1 MKKGLTLLLSLVLVL
16 AMSVT
21 AFAADDW
28 VTPVQNIE
36 KWDEEV
42 DFLVVG
48 YGLAGAAAAVEAHD
62 IDPNAKI
69 LVLEKMPETLA
80 GGNSIASRPDVPRS
94 GGERG
99 GNREDLPLQLQPA
112 QPDSG

>member
-1 MKKGLTLLLSLVLVL
+1 
-16 AMSVT
+16 MSVT
-21 AFAADDW
+21 AFAAEDW

-36 KWDEEV
+36 NWDEEV

-48 YGLAGAAAAVEAHD
+48 YGLAGAAAAVEAYD

-80 GGNSIASRPDVPRS
+80 GGNSHRPPARRS
-94 GGERG
+94 SFR
-99 GNREDLPLQLQPA
+99 RRALWKP
-112 QPDSG
+112 

>member
-36 KWDEEV
+36 NWDEEV

-48 YGLAGAAAAVEAHD
+48 YGLDYAEKYRNLPFIG
-62 IDPNAKI
+62 
-69 LVLEKMPETLA
+69 VLKPE
-80 GGNSIASRPDVPRS
+80 IY
-94 GGERG
+94 
-99 GNREDLPLQLQPA
+99 Q
-112 QPDSG
+112 

>member
-21 AFAADDW
+21 AFAAEDW

-48 YGLAGAAAAVEAHD
+48 YGR
-62 IDPNAKI
+62 KI
-69 LVLEKMPETLA
+69 EFFVIFFENFAESFKFFFLLC
-80 GGNSIASRPDVPRS
+80 G
-94 GGERG
+94 
-99 GNREDLPLQLQPA
+99 
-112 QPDSG
+112 

>member
-1 MKKGLTLLLSLVLVL
+1 MNHKKGRTNQMKKGLTLLLSLVLVL

-21 AFAADDW
+21 AFAAEDW

-48 YGLAGAAAAVEAHD
+48 YGLAGARRPLRRRHR
-62 IDPNAKI
+62 
-69 LVLEKMPETLA
+69 PERQD
-80 GGNSIASRPDVPRS
+80 SRARKD
-94 GGERG
+94 
-99 GNREDLPLQLQPA
+99 A
-112 QPDSG
+112 

>member
-21 AFAADDW
+21 AFAAEDW

-36 KWDEEV
+36 NWDEEV

-48 YGLAGAAAAVEAHD
+48 YGLDYAERYRNIPFIGTL
-62 IDPNAKI
+62 K
-69 LVLEKMPETLA
+69 PEVY
-80 GGNSIASRPDVPRS
+80 GG
-94 GGERG
+94 
-99 GNREDLPLQLQPA
+99 
-112 QPDSG
+112 

>member
-42 DFLVVG
+42 DFLVGG
-48 YGLAGAAAAVEAHD
+48 YGLAGAAAAVEAQLHR
-62 IDPNAKI
+62 
-69 LVLEKMPETLA
+69 L
-80 GGNSIASRPDVPRS
+80 RPDVPRS

-99 GNREDLPLQLQPA
+99 GNREDLSVQLQPA

>member
-21 AFAADDW
+21 AFAAEDW

-48 YGLAGAAAAVEAHD
+48 YGLDYAEKYRNLPFIG
-62 IDPNAKI
+62 
-69 LVLEKMPETLA
+69 VLKPE
-80 GGNSIASRPDVPRS
+80 IY
-94 GGERG
+94 
-99 GNREDLPLQLQPA
+99 Q
-112 QPDSG
+112 

>member
-1 MKKGLTLLLSLVLVL
+1 MKKGLTLLMTLALVL
-16 AMSVT
+16 AMAVG
-21 AFAADDW
+21 ALAAEDW

-69 LVLEKMPETLA
+69 LVLEKMPEP
-80 GGNSIASRPDVPRS
+80 SRAATPSLPVRRS
-94 GGERG
+94 CAR
-99 GNREDLPLQLQPA
+99 
-112 QPDSG
+112 

>member
-21 AFAADDW
+21 AFAAEDW

-48 YGLAGAAAAVEAHD
+48 YGLDYANYYRNLPYIG
-62 IDPNAKI
+62 I
-69 LVLEKMPETLA
+69 LKPEVYQ
-80 GGNSIASRPDVPRS
+80 GK
-94 GGERG
+94 
-99 GNREDLPLQLQPA
+99 
-112 QPDSG
+112 

>member
-1 MKKGLTLLLSLVLVL
+1 
-16 AMSVT
+16 MSVT

-48 YGLAGAAAAVEAHD
+48 YGLAGAAA
-62 IDPNAKI
+62 
-69 LVLEKMPETLA
+69 
-80 GGNSIASRPDVPRS
+80 GR
-94 GGERG
+94 
-99 GNREDLPLQLQPA
+99 
-112 QPDSG
+112 